1 MADFNEIQPDHR
13 PDKLSPAEVYDEIRD
28 SISIAPWH
36 IRISLVI
43 FHRSFVI
50 KTDGVKK
57 KSSNDS
63 EKKKILFLLDDLE
76 RINRMDEDEEFS
88 ITITQRL
95 TSRIHVHPR
104 RIASTSY

>member
-36 IRISLVI
+36 IHISLVI

-50 KTDGVKK
+50 KTDGVK
-57 KSSNDS
+57 NLLTIL
-63 EKKKILFLLDDLE
+63 KKKKKYYFYW
-76 RINRMDEDEEFS
+76 
-88 ITITQRL
+88 TI
-95 TSRIHVHPR
+95 
-104 RIASTSY
+104 

>member
-50 KTDGVKK
+50 KTDGVK
-57 KSSNDS
+57 NLLTIL
-63 EKKKILFLLDDLE
+63 KKKKYYFYW
-76 RINRMDEDEEFS
+76 
-88 ITITQRL
+88 TI
-95 TSRIHVHPR
+95 
-104 RIASTSY
+104 